1 MELYMQHTSPK
12 TLPILPMRE
21 HPTVQDAPPL
31 PQAPQLDGAALKA
44 LTLAC
49 GADDAGC
56 VDLRRVELDDQR
68 ADIMAAAP
76 WAKSLISF
84 VVRENRDAIR
94 TPSRSISNLE
104 FHHAGDHANDV
115 ARAVVRELENQR
127 VRALNPSM
135 GFPMEM
141 DKFPGKI
148 WVISHKPVAVAAG
161 LGEIGIHRNV
171 IHPRFGSFVLLG
183 TIVTNIELADDDS
196 RVDFNPC
203 LGCKL
208 CVAACPVGAIK
219 SDGAFDFSSCYTHN
233 YHEFMGGFSTFTEE
247 AVVARN
253 VEDYRERVPA
263 DESASWWQSLSFGA
277 NYKAAYCIAVCPAG
291 EDVIA
296 PFLNERKAFV
306 KEVVRPLQDKEEK
319 VFVVPNSDGEAH
331 VRKRFPH
338 KSVRHVTHGLFPRTV
353 DEFSNGLPLIFQRGN
368 AKGLDARYHFTFVG
382 AEERELSVVIRDER
396 LSVEQGLVGEPD
408 IRIRA
413 DTRTWFGFVAKE
425 KSLIWALL
433 LRRVRIRGPL
443 RLMKAFAACFPG

>member
-1 MELYMQHTSPK
+1 MQPNASK
-12 TLPILPMRE
+12 SLPILPMRE
-21 HPTVQDAPPL
+21 HPTVQSAQARTP
-31 PQAPQLDGAALKA
+31 APQFDRAGIKELA
-44 LTLAC
+44 LAC
-49 GADDAGC
+49 GADDVGTVAL
-56 VDLRRVELDDQR
+56 DRAELDAQR
-68 ADIMAAAP
+68 ADILAAAP

-94 TPSRSISNLE
+94 TPSRSVSNLE
-104 FHHAGDHANDV
+104 FHHAGDYANEV
-115 ARAVVRELENQR
+115 ARALVRKLEDLG

-161 LGEIGIHRNV
+161 LGEVGIHRNV

-183 TIVTNIELADDDS
+183 TVVTSIDLSEDDS

-219 SDGAFDFSSCYTHN
+219 PDGAFDFSSCYTHN
-233 YHEFMGGFSTFTEE
+233 YREFMSGFSTFNEE
-247 AVVARN
+247 AVAAKN
-253 VEDYRERVPA
+253 VKEYRERVPA

-296 PFLNERKAFV
+296 PFLEERKTFV
-306 KEVVRPLQDKEEK
+306 KEVVRPLQEKEEK
-319 VFVVPNSDGEAH
+319 VFVVPNSDAEAH

-338 KSVRHVTHGLFPRTV
+338 KTVRHVTHGLFPRSV
-353 DEFSNGLPLIFQRGN
+353 DQFINGLPLTFQRGN
-368 AKGLDARYHFTFVG
+368 AKGLAALYHFTFVG
-382 AEERELSVVIRDER
+382 AEEREVSVDIRDQT
-396 LSVEQGLVGEPD
+396 LSIEAGLIGAPD
-408 IRIRA
+408 IHIRA
-413 DTRTWFGFVAKE
+413 DTKTWFGFVAKE
-425 KSLIWALL
+425 KNLLWALL
-433 LRRVRIRGPL
+433 LRRIRIRGPV
-443 RLMKAFAACFPG
+443 RLMKAFASCFPG